1 MVGILYDEATLS
13 GLPDSRFTGY
23 LYAKRLIIRQRIIS
37 TVGDVPGEERH
48 MIYCCHCKH
57 KWGPYLPSYT
67 TASAFGKHFRAMHS
81 QLPSREEEYK
91 SVIKRMA
98 EATTT
103 GKRRRTGTGSN
114 PFTIS
119 SQLAGTRQPGEIF
132 DEQEYRRLLAM
143 MVVETNTAFRM
154 VEVVSFRN
162 LMRYCNSQVPIV
174 SGSMLYRDIHKILYR
189 RLFKEVCQ
197 RLQLHIAEGARINL
211 TLDAWTASNKLPF
224 LAITAHWMTI
234 DFELVSTL
242 IGFERLRG
250 SHTAENMTVAI
261 MKVLRMYGI
270 EDYINC
276 ITTDNASVNDA
287 IFKELEFHLLSWSQ
301 HDGQI
306 RCLAHVLNIA
316 AQTVLTTLKSEARE
330 AEVVLEGWE
339 ESGNEE
345 IGPAATLSRLR
356 RIIAKIRSSTTL
368 WEALKTEA
376 QAVKLDWLAPILD
389 VRIRWNSTHKM
400 IERALKLRPA
410 LDRLLTFDPSH
421 AFQRANLTLNGS
433 DWIVLAKLGDI
444 LHVYIQ
450 GTKFASGTTYPTLTM
465 QLPYYQFTQNKLYRL
480 IQGERENFSG
490 EDSEL
495 DARTSRLL
503 WGAADEAYKKLNL
516 YWQKTDNHSGQA
528 VATMLDPRMRLKVFE
543 NLHWEPEWIDDVKQ
557 KFHRVYDNYYASKE
571 TSQPDAGTEVD
582 MLEADRV
589 ASAIRL
595 QVGPERPTTGSSSSA
610 RQPEEE
616 VGFEDLVF
624 GPPESPPDQSQMRS
638 LVDFYLEEDCAD
650 RRADPVVW

>member
-1 MVGILYDEATLS
+1 
-13 GLPDSRFTGY
+13 
-23 LYAKRLIIRQRIIS
+23 
-37 TVGDVPGEERH
+37 
-48 MIYCCHCKH
+48 MIYCCHCKY
-57 KWGPYLPSYT
+57 KWGPYPPSYT
-67 TASAFGKHFRAMHS
+67 TTSAFGKHFRAMHS
-81 QLPSREEEYK
+81 QLASREEEYK

-132 DEQEYRRLLAM
+132 DEEEYRRLLAM

-174 SGSMLYRDIHKILYR
+174 SRSMHYRDIHRILYR

-211 TLDAWTASNKLPF
+211 TLDVWTASNKLPF

-242 IGFERLRG
+242 IGFERLMG
-250 SHTAENMTVAI
+250 SHKAENMTVVI

-287 IFKELEFHLLSWSQ
+287 IFKELEFQLLSWSR

-316 AQTVLTTLKSEARE
+316 AQTVLTILKSEVRE
-330 AEVVLEGWE
+330 AEVVLEGCE
-339 ESGNEE
+339 ESGNEV
-345 IGPAATLSRLR
+345 IGSAATLSRLR

-376 QAVKLDWLAPILD
+376 QAVKLDWLAPIFD

-400 IERALKLRPA
+400 IELALKLRPA

-444 LHVYIQ
+444 LHVFIQ
-450 GTKFASGTTYPTLTM
+450 GTKFASGSTYPTLTM

-495 DARTSRLL
+495 DARTSRLV
-503 WGAADEAYKKLNL
+503 WGVADEAYKKFNP
-516 YWQKTDNHSGQA
+516 YWQKTDNHHGQA

-595 QVGPERPTTGSSSSA
+595 QVGPQRPATGSSSTA

-624 GPPESPPDQSQMRS
+624 SPPESPPDQSQMRS
-638 LVDFYLEEDCAD
+638 LVDFHLEEDSAD
-650 RRADPVVW
+650 RRADPVVWWKLHAHRFPSLGLIARDYLSVPATRYI